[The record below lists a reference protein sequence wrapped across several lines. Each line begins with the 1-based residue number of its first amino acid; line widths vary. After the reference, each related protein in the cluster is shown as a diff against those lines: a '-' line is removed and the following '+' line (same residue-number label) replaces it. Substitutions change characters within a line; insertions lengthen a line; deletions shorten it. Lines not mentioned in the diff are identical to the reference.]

1 MTGAAICIVQEDKK
15 FQWNML
21 VKLKFLG
28 VFLLVVFMH
37 ALWDSPILGVVP
49 AGHTILTVVLWILVF
64 SMIRIGLKEIADKKL
79 ELTYSKENPTP
90 S

>member
-1 MTGAAICIVQEDKK
+1 MEHAGKTEISRCI
-15 FQWNML
+15 FACR
-21 VKLKFLG
+21 
-28 VFLLVVFMH
+28 FMH